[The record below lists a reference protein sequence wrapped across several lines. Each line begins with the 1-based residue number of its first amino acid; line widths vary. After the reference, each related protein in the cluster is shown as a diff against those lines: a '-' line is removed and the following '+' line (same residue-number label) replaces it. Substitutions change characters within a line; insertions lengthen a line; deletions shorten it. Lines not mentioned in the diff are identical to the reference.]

1 MEKIKIFYDGADLNY
16 ITSNREKYIDGVTT
30 NPSIMKKAGITNF
43 EKFSKEL
50 IQIIPDK
57 PVSLEVFSDDID
69 EMKKQALKINEW
81 GENIYVKIPIT
92 NSEGLSTKL
101 LIHELLKEGVKL
113 NITAVFTLEQ
123 VKNIGEC
130 FSEHPKNIISIFCGR
145 IADTGTNP
153 QLILKSI
160 NEYKDSNNLPIDI
173 LWASAREIYNLK
185 QAQESNCQIITLGED
200 LISKIKNFDKSLE
213 AFSLETVEM
222 FKNDAVEV
230 GYKI

>member
-1 MEKIKIFYDGADLNY
+1 M
-16 ITSNREKYIDGVTT
+16 
-30 NPSIMKKAGITNF
+30 
-43 EKFSKEL
+43 
-50 IQIIPDK
+50 
-57 PVSLEVFSDDID
+57 
-69 EMKKQALKINEW
+69 
-81 GENIYVKIPIT
+81 
-92 NSEGLSTKL
+92 
-101 LIHELLKEGVKL
+101 

-213 AFSLETVEM
+213 VFSLETVEM

>member
-1 MEKIKIFYDGADLNY
+1 M
-16 ITSNREKYIDGVTT
+16 V
-30 NPSIMKKAGITNF
+30 
-43 EKFSKEL
+43 
-50 IQIIPDK
+50 
-57 PVSLEVFSDDID
+57 V
-69 EMKKQALKINEW
+69 
-81 GENIYVKIPIT
+81 
-92 NSEGLSTKL
+92 L
-101 LIHELLKEGVKL
+101 LIL
-113 NITAVFTLEQ
+113 A
-123 VKNIGEC
+123 
-130 FSEHPKNIISIFCGR
+130 
-145 IADTGTNP
+145 NP
-153 QLILKSI
+153 QLILKSV